1 MGKERAT
8 LPFERSEGYSQHE
21 SKPSTNVTQ
30 GASNKKRIEVFV
42 SPELAHE
49 VVAATRELEQEA
61 TLYDSKGLGKE
72 RQKVRGGRGMVE
84 SDSAYSTRRTIVTI
98 VDSNQATRVIHKIKS
113 VASGRGQVL
122 TSSPEEELIH
132 L

>member
-1 MGKERAT
+1 MQVQTLWNMGKERAT

-49 VVAATRELEQEA
+49 VVAAIRELEQ
-61 TLYDSKGLGKE
+61 GLHFMI
-72 RQKVRGGRGMVE
+72 Q
-84 SDSAYSTRRTIVTI
+84 
-98 VDSNQATRVIHKIKS
+98 RV
-113 VASGRGQVL
+113 
-122 TSSPEEELIH
+122 
-132 L
+132 